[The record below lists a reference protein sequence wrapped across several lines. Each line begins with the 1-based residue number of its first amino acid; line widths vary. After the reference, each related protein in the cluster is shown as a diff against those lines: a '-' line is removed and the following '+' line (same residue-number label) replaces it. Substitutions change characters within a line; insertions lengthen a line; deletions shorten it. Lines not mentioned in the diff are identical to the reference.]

1 MKMKTKLLTLS
12 VVLVMSTI
20 AMQAQMGF
28 GLLGGVN
35 LQNINGKDANGDKYE
50 NGLMVGFHA
59 GVNVNIPIAP
69 DFYFQP
75 GLLFSVKGAKDNFF
89 NMPTKAAN
97 DNYNTT
103 TKISYIE
110 IPLNLLFRP
119 QFGNGHILL
128 GFGPYVAMGI
138 GGNQKFESGTLSYE
152 QKIVFKNEITQ
163 NEFWDID
170 NAYYR
175 RFDAGANIFAGYE
188 MPMGIFLQLNTQLGM
203 LKINPAHSW
212 DTGDKTSYRNTG
224 YGISFGYRF

>member
-1 MKMKTKLLTLS
+1 MKTKLLTLS
-12 VVLVMSTI
+12 VILALSTI

-35 LQNINGKDANGDKYE
+35 FQNINGKDANGDKYK
-50 NGLMVGFHA
+50 NGLIVGFHA
-59 GVNVNIPIAP
+59 GVNVNIPVAP

-97 DNYNTT
+97 NNYNTT

-110 IPLNLLFRP
+110 IPLNFLFRP
-119 QFGNGHILL
+119 QVGNGYVLF

-138 GGNQKFESGTLSYE
+138 GGKQKFESGTLSYE
-152 QKIVFKNEITQ
+152 QKIAFKNEITES
-163 NEFWDID
+163 EFFDIN

-175 RFDAGANIFAGYE
+175 RFDAGANIFFGYE
-188 MPMGIFLQLNTQLGM
+188 MPMGVFLQLNTQLGL

-212 DTGDKTSYRNTG
+212 DTGDKTSFRNTG
-224 YGISFGYRF
+224 YGLSLGYRF